1 MDIKNDWFIDT
12 SRSNPISQGS
22 FKFVT
27 LTARS
32 IILSMYYLFD
42 ECPLYVIIL

>member
-27 LTARS
+27 LTVRS
-32 IILSMYYLFD
+32 IILSIITYLMNVP
-42 ECPLYVIIL
+42 CM